1 MKNARAALVLA
12 ALAVVPSLATA
23 QQAAPAPKHEWGVD
37 LVLQYSKPSGSDGFI
52 HLGAPMLN
60 AEYDMM
66 MMPVAF
72 RLGFLSEGATSFE
85 TRLALGVVSTTGS
98 GGHTYYNLNPGLN
111 LIHRI
116 AGKLPNH
123 NTYLTAGA
131 NVALVGVTGG
141 GSSETYALL
150 SFNAGIG
157 LRRAWGANAS
167 RAEAFVAYSL
177 ENSHAGLP
185 KMIHFGLR
193 LGASL
198 LR

>member
-1 MKNARAALVLA
+1 MRNARAALALA
-12 ALAVVPSLATA
+12 ALAAVPALALA
-23 QQAAPAPKHEWGVD
+23 QQAGPAPKHEWGVD
-37 LVLQYSKPSGSDGFI
+37 LVVQYSKPSGSDGFF
-52 HLGAPMLN
+52 HLGAPMFN

-72 RLGFLSEGATSFE
+72 RLGFLSDRATSFE
-85 TRLALGVVSTTGS
+85 TRLGAGLVSTTGS

-111 LIHRI
+111 VIRRI
-116 AGKLPNH
+116 SGKLPNH

-131 NVALVGVTGG
+131 SVALVGATGG
-141 GSSETYALL
+141 TTSETYALVAI
-150 SFNAGIG
+150 NAGIG

-167 RAEAFVAYSL
+167 RAELFVAYSL
-177 ENSHAGLP
+177 ENSHAGMP
-185 KMIHFGLR
+185 KLVHFGLR